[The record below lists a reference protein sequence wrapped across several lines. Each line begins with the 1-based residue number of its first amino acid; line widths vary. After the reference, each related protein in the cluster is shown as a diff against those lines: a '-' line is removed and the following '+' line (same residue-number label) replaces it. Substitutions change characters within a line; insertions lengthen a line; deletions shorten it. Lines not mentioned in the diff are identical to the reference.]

1 MPAMAQ
7 SVSVS
12 SATTSDWITLP
23 TETQH
28 ILDVEI
34 ASGATVTLTVESRRI
49 GSTSAA
55 TIKQPND
62 VTSNWELTAN
72 ESMQVPGG
80 REYRINVSAY
90 SGTGD
95 VTLVIKQSQFPP
107 AS

>member
-12 SATTSDWITLP
+12 SDTQSDWITLP
-23 TETQH
+23 TETEH

-34 ASGATVTLTVESRRI
+34 ASGATVTLTIESRRI
-49 GSTSAA
+49 GSTSES
-55 TIKQPND
+55 TLKQPND
-62 VTSNWELTAN
+62 VSSNWELTAN
-72 ESMQVPGG
+72 ESMVIPGG
-80 REYRINVSAY
+80 REYRLNVSAY